1 MTTSD
6 NTTMIATGNRRV
18 LLEVAVASADDV
30 VAATEGGAD
39 RVELNAAL
47 MLGGLTPSLGSLL
60 EARDRATIRIV
71 AMVRPRSGGF
81 AYTEREFATMRRDL
95 DLLLAH
101 GADGAAFGFLTP
113 DGRIDE
119 SRTRQ
124 FAAPVGPSHE
134 LVFHRAFDVTPDP
147 FEALETLIGLGVRR
161 LMTSGQEDTAYNGAG
176 RIAELIARAAGRIE
190 VLPAGGINRFT
201 IEDILARTGC
211 DQVHASLKGAKLDG
225 STGGRPSIGFG
236 GALRPAEDRYEATDP
251 AAVTAVRARLER
263 S

>member
-1 MTTSD
+1 
-6 NTTMIATGNRRV
+6 MIVMRARRV
-18 LLEVAVASADDV
+18 ILEVAAASADDV
-30 VAATEGGAD
+30 VAAVEGGAD
-39 RVELNAAL
+39 RVELNSAL

-60 EARDRATIRIV
+60 EARDLAAIAIV

-81 AYTEREFATMRRDL
+81 AYTDAEFATMRRDL

-101 GADGAAFGFLTP
+101 GADGVAFGVLTSG
-113 DGRIDE
+113 GRIDE
-119 SRTRQ
+119 GRCRQ
-124 FAAPVGPSHE
+124 LASQVGPDRA

-161 LMTSGQEDTAYNGAG
+161 VMTSGQEDTAYNGAG

-190 VLPAGGINRFT
+190 ILPAGGINRFT
-201 IEDILARTGC
+201 LDDVLARTGC
-211 DQVHASLKGAKLDG
+211 DQVHASLKSARPDP
-225 STGGRPSIGFG
+225 STKHRPTIAFG

-251 AAVTAVRARLER
+251 AAVAEVRARLGR